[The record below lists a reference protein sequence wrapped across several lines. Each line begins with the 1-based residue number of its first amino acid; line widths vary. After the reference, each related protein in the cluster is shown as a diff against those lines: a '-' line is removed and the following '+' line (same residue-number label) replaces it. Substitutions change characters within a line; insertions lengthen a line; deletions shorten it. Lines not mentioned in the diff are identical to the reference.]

1 MSSDA
6 KKPSVPAADSRSP
19 PPAAPRTGEGA
30 STALEAMLRKRQQVE
45 SPEPPDCEAPLPA
58 QP

>member
-6 KKPSVPAADSRSP
+6 NQPAGPAADP
-19 PPAAPRTGEGA
+19 KKQPAAAPRTGEGA
-30 STALEAMLRKRQQVE
+30 ATALEAMLRKRKQVE
-45 SPEPPDCEAPLPA
+45 GPDEPDCDLPQPA